1 MERRIGEITHYYNKI
16 GVAVLDLRDEL
27 NVGDKIHVIG
37 HTTDLVQTVDS
48 MEIDREKVQTA
59 GPGDDVALK
68 VEERVREGDE
78 LFLVTGDEVH
88 V

>member
-1 MERRIGEITHYYNKI
+1 MERRIGEITHYFNKI

-27 NVGDKIHVIG
+27 SVGDRIHVIG
-37 HTTDLVQTVDS
+37 HTTDLIQTVDS
-48 MEIDREKVQTA
+48 MEIDREKVETA

-68 VEERVREGDE
+68 VEARVREGDE

>member
-1 MERRIGEITHYYNKI
+1 MERRIGEIIHYFNKI
-16 GVAVLDLRDEL
+16 GVAVLDLRDDL
-27 NVGDKIHVIG
+27 SVGDQIHVIG
-37 HTTDLVQTVDS
+37 HTTDLIQTVES
-48 MEIDREKVQTA
+48 MEIDREKVDAA

-68 VEERVREGDE
+68 VEARVREGDE

>member
-1 MERRIGEITHYYNKI
+1 MERRIGEITHYFNKI
-16 GVAVLDLRDEL
+16 GVAVLGLRDEL
-27 NVGDKIHVIG
+27 SVGDQIHVIG

-48 MEIDREKVQTA
+48 MEIDREKVETA

-68 VEERVREGDE
+68 VEARVREGDE
-78 LFLVTGDEVH
+78 LFLITGDEVH

>member
-1 MERRIGEITHYYNKI
+1 MERRIGEITHYFNNI

-27 NVGDKIHVIG
+27 SVGDRIHVIG
-37 HTTDLVQTVDS
+37 HTTDLIQTVDS
-48 MEIDREKVQTA
+48 MEIDREKVETA

-68 VEERVREGDE
+68 VEARVREGDE